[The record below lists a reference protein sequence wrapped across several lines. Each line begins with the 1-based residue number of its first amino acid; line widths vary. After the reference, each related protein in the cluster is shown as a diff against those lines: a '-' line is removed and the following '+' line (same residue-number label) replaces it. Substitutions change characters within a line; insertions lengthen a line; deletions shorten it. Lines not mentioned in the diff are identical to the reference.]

1 MRKSVDRLQLPRR
14 PPDRIPALFPLPE
27 YLVDGDRKDDYE
39 DTKTVLQVP
48 WMGVVTMAFS
58 HYRRFY
64 RTLWPGVRPAFQSA
78 EFVDCASRVRALAER
93 LAVTLR
99 SDCLL
104 EPLHTAGYA
113 PRELDQIRKLIS
125 VFHFGNVPYATM
137 ATMAR
142 ALLEGHELAPKDT
155 SFSPFQGRHAPDVKV
170 PFVLM
175 EAHHAEG
182 STRAIYE
189 DIKEQLRLPFVNT
202 DYRALARW
210 PTYFTSA
217 WHALRP
223 HVQTPEYERAIEEIH
238 HLLVEQ
244 TAKLPNPTGLTS
256 TALRQAA
263 TDDGAL
269 EDIRRT
275 VELFQWLLPGL
286 ILNVACF
293 RAQLAT

>member
-1 MRKSVDRLQLPRR
+1 MDKSVDRLQLPRR
-14 PPDRIPALFPLPE
+14 RPDLIPALFPLPE
-27 YLVDGDRKDDYE
+27 YLVDGDRKDDYD

-78 EFVDCASRVRALAER
+78 QFVESASRVRAVAER
-93 LAVTLR
+93 LAATFQ
-99 SDCLL
+99 SNCLL
-104 EPLHTAGYA
+104 EPLHTMGYA
-113 PRELDQIRKLIS
+113 PWEIDQIRKLIS
-125 VFHFGNVPYATM
+125 VFHFGNVPYATL

-142 ALLEGHELAPKDT
+142 ALLEGHELAPKDA
-155 SFSPFQGRHAPDVKV
+155 SFSPYQGRHAPDVTV

-182 STRAIYE
+182 STKALYE

-223 HVQTPEYERAIEEIH
+223 HVQTPEYEGAVAEIH
-238 HLLVEQ
+238 HLLVEFSA
-244 TAKLPNPTGLTS
+244 TLPNPNGLTCA
-256 TALRQAA
+256 ALCQAA
-263 TDDGAL
+263 LDDGAPD
-269 EDIRRT
+269 DIRRM

-293 RAQLAT
+293 RAQLMS

>member
-1 MRKSVDRLQLPRR
+1 MCKSVDRLYLPLRR
-14 PPDRIPALFPLPE
+14 PDCIPALFPLPE
-27 YLVDGDRKDDYE
+27 YLVDGERKDDYD
-39 DTKTVLQVP
+39 DTKNVLQVP

-64 RTLWPGVRPAFQSA
+64 RTLWLGIRPVFQST
-78 EFVDCASRVRALAER
+78 EFVDSASRVRELAEG
-93 LAVTLR
+93 LAATLG
-99 SDCLL
+99 SGGLL

-113 PRELDQIRKLIS
+113 PREIDQIRELIS
-125 VFHFGNVPYATM
+125 VFHFGNVPYAMM

-142 ALLEGHELAPKDT
+142 VLLEGHELAPKDT
-155 SFSPFQGRHAPDVKV
+155 SFSPFQGWHAPDVEV

-175 EAHHAEG
+175 EPHHAEG
-182 STRAIYE
+182 PTRLLYE

-223 HVQTPEYERAIEEIH
+223 HVQTPEYECAVDEIH
-238 HLLVEQ
+238 HLLIALAE
-244 TAKLPNPTGLTS
+244 KLPNPNGLTS
-256 TALRQAA
+256 AALRQAA
-263 TDDGAL
+263 TDDGSVD
-269 EDIRRT
+269 DIRRT

-293 RAQLAT
+293 RAQLAP